1 MRICVMDK
9 ITPRF
14 YAALFSAM
22 TKEYQN
28 PAEQNWVL
36 CYLCTWIQ
44 TSVDDFSRYFKRQNY
59 NIDIYGIFE
68 HMYYRY
74 YI

>member
-1 MRICVMDK
+1 MAK

-28 PAEQNWVL
+28 AANKIEFFVTYAHESKL
-36 CYLCTWIQ
+36 L
-44 TSVDDFSRYFKRQNY
+44 
-59 NIDIYGIFE
+59 
-68 HMYYRY
+68 
-74 YI
+74 

>member
-1 MRICVMDK
+1 MAK

-28 PAEQNWVL
+28 AANKIEFFVTYAHESKLLQMIL
-36 CYLCTWIQ
+36 A
-44 TSVDDFSRYFKRQNY
+44 
-59 NIDIYGIFE
+59 DIIKDKITAQI
-68 HMYYRY
+68 
-74 YI
+74 YISDI

>member
-1 MRICVMDK
+1 MRICVMAK

-36 CYLCTWIQ
+36 CYLCTRIQ
-44 TSVDDFSRYFKRQNY
+44 TSVDDFSRYDKRQNY
-59 NIDIYGIFE
+59 KIDIYNTE
-68 HMYYRY
+68 VTK
-74 YI
+74 

>member
-1 MRICVMDK
+1 MDK

-28 PAEQNWVL
+28 AAEQNWVL
-36 CYLCTWIQ
+36 CYLYTRIQ
-44 TSVDDFSRYFKRQNY
+44 TSIDAFSRYDKRQNY
-59 NIDIYGIFE
+59 NIDIYNTE
-68 HMYYRY
+68 VSK
-74 YI
+74 